1 MDSAHQPAQERL
13 RANLKA
19 LRKGLQELAA
29 GRKAPTTEKKP
40 LVIQEPV
47 MVVRGK

>member
-1 MDSAHQPAQERL
+1 MNQPAQERCP
-13 RANLKA
+13 ANLKA
-19 LRKGLQELAA
+19 LRKGLQEIAA
-29 GRKAPTTEKKP
+29 TRKAPTTDRKP